1 MAVLAL
7 IGPDLALGGYLMA
20 LLAGW
25 LAAFALIGGVRRIEP
40 QRLSMAV
47 HVALGV
53 AMGLLLYL
61 LTARNGLRAT
71 LPSHLK
77 PAFLVLQLGAVP
89 AAGWVWMT
97 FIGRISGAVK
107 ADSDRRAAQLK
118 EPEWV
123 KEGDAWCLHTPA
135 VPVRRRTLYGIVAAL
150 FVLGTAVFCGFLLFF
165 YDRALRMS
173 PMLMLLVLGWTVGM
187 PVYLLLGVWARRR
200 TVLLTLRVTA
210 QRWRVLRADGGTPL
224 VDAPLASIRR
234 LQWAGRSS
242 PTRVALQTDDGVDI
256 VLLIGMARHDR
267 GAASTLAP
275 LPQELIRLLRGLGV
289 EVASPRSQKE
299 ALTVARKQSD

>member
-1 MAVLAL
+1 
-7 IGPDLALGGYLMA
+7 
-20 LLAGW
+20 
-25 LAAFALIGGVRRIEP
+25 
-40 QRLSMAV
+40 MAV
-47 HVALGV
+47 HIALGV

-61 LTARNGLRAT
+61 LTAKTGLRTA
-71 LPSHLK
+71 LPPHLK

-118 EPEWV
+118 EPQWS

-135 VPVRRRTLYGIVAAL
+135 VPVRRRTLYGIAAAL

-165 YDRALRMS
+165 YDWALRMS

-200 TVLLTLRVTA
+200 TVPLTLRVTA
-210 QRWRVLRADGGTPL
+210 ERLQAQREDDGSVL

-242 PTRVALQTDDGVDI
+242 PTRIALQSDEGVDV
-256 VLLIGMARHDR
+256 VLLIGMARRPKDI
-267 GAASTLAP
+267 ASTLRS
-275 LPQELIRLLRGLGV
+275 LPPDLLQALRTTGLLP
-289 EVASPRSQKE
+289 ANSPRP
-299 ALTVARKQSD
+299 